1 MPSRKKKSLLDLDVG
16 LKGFGQ
22 PKKSENPFGI
32 GLGLNTSDQTNNERD
47 ARRAFTKTQKDEI
60 LYQQNN
66 RCAGTECKH
75 KKLDPR
81 AIHYHHIKSWSE
93 NGRTIT
99 TNGAALC
106 PTCHALSHHKENLK
120 KVDKKPEKTSIN
132 SFGFRGNLFR

>member
-1 MPSRKKKSLLDLDVG
+1 MPTRKNKNLFDIDLG
-16 LKGFGQ
+16 LNGFKQ

-32 GLGLNTSDQTNNERD
+32 DLGLNTSDQTDKERD
-47 ARRAFTKTQKDEI
+47 TRRTFTKTQKNEI

-66 RCAGTECKH
+66 RCAGIDCNH

-93 NGRTIT
+93 SGRTIT

-106 PTCHALSHHKENLK
+106 PTCHAISHHKENLK
-120 KVDKKPEKTSIN
+120 KVDKKPKKTSN
-132 SFGFRGNLFR
+132 DSFGFGGNLFR